1 MILNKMN
8 YKVKGLMPLFFLL
21 AFLGCK
27 KESNDIGLGL
37 LGDGI
42 SKGESDTA
50 FFANKVRTVE
60 SDSLPTSRLPSNIL
74 GVVLDPVFGRSKASL
89 VVQPLLSE
97 IGLELKENTIDSIR
111 FNLKYD
117 VSAPL
122 TFGDINSEVA
132 IDIYK
137 LGQSVSIDSI
147 YSNRFKPQLGDKIG
161 EVIGKFDL
169 SSKQIVMGDD
179 TTTLAPQ
186 LSVLLDNSFG
196 QELLDSSDSK
206 FTANDNFLTFLK
218 GIVLVPRDN
227 PISGEGAIV
236 AVEAYSTVSGLELHY
251 HTTDDTSSLI
261 IPMGLSSVRINAYET
276 DLSPEIVTQQTVD
289 GTYSK
294 GYLQSLGGTKVKID
308 LDDLSQFIERGEQ
321 IVINEA
327 SIVFEADESV
337 VDEEKYQ
344 LPPSLILS
352 IPGIDD
358 DGQPTEN
365 STGFID
371 FGVSYYGG
379 LEEDGSY
386 TFRFNRYLQQLIT
399 QYNET
404 GENDFHGF
412 YLSVP
417 TASPIRPDRAVINTD
432 VDNKEVK
439 VYISYTKLN

>member
-1 MILNKMN
+1 
-8 YKVKGLMPLFFLL
+8 
-21 AFLGCK
+21 
-27 KESNDIGLGL
+27 
-37 LGDGI
+37 
-42 SKGESDTA
+42 
-50 FFANKVRTVE
+50 
-60 SDSLPTSRLPSNIL
+60 
-74 GVVLDPVFGRSKASL
+74 
-89 VVQPLLSE
+89 
-97 IGLELKENTIDSIR
+97 
-111 FNLKYD
+111 
-117 VSAPL
+117 
-122 TFGDINSEVA
+122 
-132 IDIYK
+132 
-137 LGQSVSIDSI
+137 
-147 YSNRFKPQLGDKIG
+147 
-161 EVIGKFDL
+161 
-169 SSKQIVMGDD
+169 
-179 TTTLAPQ
+179 
-186 LSVLLDNSFG
+186 
-196 QELLDSSDSK
+196 
-206 FTANDNFLTFLK
+206 
-218 GIVLVPRDN
+218 
-227 PISGEGAIV
+227 
-236 AVEAYSTVSGLELHY
+236 
-251 HTTDDTSSLI
+251 
-261 IPMGLSSVRINAYET
+261 
-276 DLSPEIVTQQTVD
+276 
-289 GTYSK
+289 
-294 GYLQSLGGTKVKID
+294 VKID